1 MDKLAGEK
9 PELTS
14 SVEAKARSGGPRE
27 LALRLMIDRH
37 VLPRLGG
44 LHPRSLLR
52 DHFSD
57 GLTPE
62 ITRLA
67 DLALAGADEAAMAL
81 VARLHGEGAG
91 FSRLQLGLI
100 APAARQLDIV
110 WANDRATFV
119 EVTAAASLLKR
130 LMHFVALDLAPRPCR
145 ERRQRTAL
153 IAPAPGDGH
162 NLGASLAAEYFRR
175 DGWAVHLE
183 PLLDAETARYH
194 VAREW
199 CDLAALSLTRSEG
212 AAPLAQAIADM
223 RRSSLNPRLVIVV
236 GGDAILR
243 RPSIVAGLGADA
255 ALAPLAS
262 APLRAFRLVE
272 ARGAGRG

>member
-1 MDKLAGEK
+1 MDKLAGEL
-9 PELTS
+9 PGLTS
-14 SVEAKARSGGPRE
+14 SIEARARSGGSRE
-27 LALRLMIDRH
+27 VSLRLMIDRH

-44 LHPRSLLR
+44 RYPRSLLR

-62 ITRLA
+62 IGRLA
-67 DLALAGADEAAMAL
+67 ELALAGADEAAMAL
-81 VARLHGEGAG
+81 IARLHAQGAG

-100 APAARQLDIV
+100 APAARQLDVI
-110 WANDRATFV
+110 WAKDDATFV

-153 IAPAPGDGH
+153 IAPSPGDGH
-162 NLGASLAAEYFRR
+162 NLGAALVAEFFRR
-175 DGWAVHLE
+175 DGWAVRHE
-183 PLLDAETARYH
+183 PRLDAETARYL
-194 VAREW
+194 VAAEW

-212 AAPLAQAIADM
+212 AASLARAIADM

-236 GGDAILR
+236 GGDAIQR
-243 RPSIVAGLGADA
+243 QPSLVAGLGADA
-255 ALAPLAS
+255 ALAPLVS
-262 APLRAFRLVE
+262 APLRAFRLVQ
-272 ARGAGRG
+272 ARGA